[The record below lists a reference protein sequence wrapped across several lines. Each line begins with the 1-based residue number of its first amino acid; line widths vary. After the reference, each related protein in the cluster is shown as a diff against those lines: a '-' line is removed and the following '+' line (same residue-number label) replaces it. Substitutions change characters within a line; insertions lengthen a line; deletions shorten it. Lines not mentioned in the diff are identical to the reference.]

1 MVGMGGKTVV
11 DARIIVVDEKRL
23 FREGLCRMLY
33 QLSWVSSVV
42 GYNTVEEGIKS
53 IDQYEANLFIL
64 NPFFEGETQYTF
76 VKEIRAYVPG
86 IKIVLLTDFDDADSI
101 LDATRQHING
111 YFSKSM
117 AFDKFEV
124 FLHEVMEGKYRLS
137 ESLGSLLFERLVKKN
152 CIDEL
157 TAHERNIYQ
166 MMRKGCTNKEI
177 AIRLSIS
184 TNTARNHVSNIMRK
198 LNISSRYQTP
208 DGFED

>member
-1 MVGMGGKTVV
+1 VI

-42 GYNTVEEGIKS
+42 GYNTVEEGIKA
-53 IDQYEANLFIL
+53 INQYEANLFIL
-64 NPFFEGETQYTF
+64 NPFVGGEAQYAF
-76 VKEIRAYVPG
+76 VKEIRADRPG

-101 LDATRQHING
+101 LDATKQHING

-117 AFDKFEV
+117 AFEKFEV
-124 FLHEVMEGKYRLS
+124 YLHEVMEGKYRLS

-152 CIDEL
+152 SADDL
-157 TAHERNIYQ
+157 TAREKNIYQ
-166 MMRKGCTNKEI
+166 MMRKGYTNKEI
-177 AIRLSIS
+177 AKQLSIS
-184 TNTARNHVSNIMRK
+184 TNTARNHVSSIMRK

-208 DGFED
+208 ESLED

>member
-1 MVGMGGKTVV
+1 MT

-42 GYNTVEEGIKS
+42 GYNTVEEGINA
-53 IDQYEANLFIL
+53 INQYEANLFIL
-64 NPFFEGETQYTF
+64 NPFVRGEAQYAF
-76 VKEIRAYVPG
+76 LKEIRADMPG

-117 AFDKFEV
+117 AFDKFEMY
-124 FLHEVMEGKYRLS
+124 LHEVMEGKYRLS
-137 ESLGSLLFERLVKKN
+137 ESLGFLLFERLVKKN
-152 CIDEL
+152 STDDL
-157 TAHERNIYQ
+157 TAREKKIYQ
-166 MMRKGCTNKEI
+166 MMRKGYTNKEI
-177 AIRLSIS
+177 AKQLSIS
-184 TNTARNHVSNIMRK
+184 TNTARNHVSSIMRK

-208 DGFED
+208 ESSED